1 MDPKGIT
8 PSAIFFFLQEC
19 GQEVTNVQSC
29 QNFLMHYD
37 HDQDGFLSYK
47 EFLEIVLPQEN

>member
-1 MDPKGIT
+1 M
-8 PSAIFFFLQEC
+8 
-19 GQEVTNVQSC
+19 QSC
-29 QNFLMHYD
+29 QNFLIHYD